1 MANAIVSAFK
11 AISRTDAGAAALDT
25 AVFGAGGA
33 VVGGA
38 KAALTYDPSTD
49 NKADRFTGRKHDMT
63 QTPFIG
69 RMRAATEGAIS
80 GAKAG
85 VGFVAADRLGRGVG
99 NAMMD
104 DKTKA
109 LMRPRGSLT
118 ERFVGGVRAVGG
130 ADPAKGNLMERI
142 ETEARENNL
151 VRAGGSR
158 QYKAG
163 KQAMVD
169 SKEEVAAAR
178 KVREEARPGRDV
190 ARAMAE
196 EQSIISQGRQ
206 AGTAAGGAHQAQSA
220 AHQAQSAAH
229 AAAQQQAAAQQ
240 AVINAPVAARAQ
252 HKAAKSAVAN
262 HPSLPAQAQA
272 AQQAATP
279 GAYKGGP
286 TPKQYAAGAVAN
298 AQGQRQVAPG
308 VPYVPSPGPVHVN
321 KKAYRAQVK
330 AAKAAQANPVTP
342 VAAPGPAPG
351 PAPASHIYTPD
362 QQARLGELAQQ
373 KQAHGY
379 AMSPHNRPMGP
390 HSPGQQAAF
399 DANDE
404 INDLLKLDPTQD
416 AAVIQSRLAPIMDQ
430 TEAMDDAFNA
440 AEAKFGKEMP
450 GLKSNYFKERRIN
463 KIGSPQDEK
472 DLMDLGDSIGVGQKM
487 GKFTEQQTKNLAG
500 MALGDMGGIASTFG
514 GMAVGGI
521 GYGVKGIKHLHE
533 ESIMKPAREN
543 APLTKAGRVSE
554 LEKEVLDL
562 RSSGVP
568 TAAAQSQIDDR
579 LEMINRVKK
588 SKGSLANPNVGSM
601 SVADMDA
608 AGLNPGMRRDLSGG
622 LMVAGA
628 ATGALAFGTMA
639 AVGSS
644 AIGAPIG
651 HPVNALGRK
660 KDVIASGRAQM
671 EADASSKI
679 RMSRPDM
686 IGLND
691 NEEAYYVNQSLKP
704 VRGRHTPGKYNDD
717 GALTLAL
724 SALRRG

>member
-11 AISRTDAGAAALDT
+11 AISKSELGGAAIDT
-25 AVFGAGGA
+25 AVFSAGGA
-33 VVGGA
+33 AIGGA
-38 KAALTYDPSTD
+38 KAALTYDPLTD

-69 RMRAATEGAIS
+69 RMRAAAEGAVS

-85 VGFVAADRLGRGVG
+85 AGFVAADRLGRGIG

-130 ADPAKGNLMERI
+130 ADPAKGNLMERV
-142 ETEARENNL
+142 ETEVRENNL
-151 VRAGGSR
+151 VRAAGSK

-169 SKEEVAAAR
+169 SKEQVNAAR
-178 KVREEARPGRDV
+178 KARVDELPARDV

-196 EQSIISQGRQ
+196 EQAIISQGRQ
-206 AGTAAGGAHQAQSA
+206 AGGAAGA
-220 AHQAQSAAH
+220 AHQAQSTAH

-240 AVINAPVAARAQ
+240 AVINAPVAAKAQ
-252 HKAAKSAVAN
+252 HKAAKAAAIGN

-272 AQQAATP
+272 AQASLPAT
-279 GAYKGGP
+279 AYKGGP
-286 TPKQYAAGAVAN
+286 TPKQYASGAVAN

-308 VPYVPSPGPVHVN
+308 VPYNPTPAPVHVN

-342 VAAPGPAPG
+342 VAAPGPAP
-351 PAPASHIYTPD
+351 ASHIYTPD

-379 AMSPHNRPMGP
+379 AMHPNNRPMGP
-390 HSPGQQAAF
+390 HSARQQEAF
-399 DANDE
+399 DVHDE

-416 AAVIQSRLAPIMDQ
+416 AAAIQSRLAPTGGGGVLDKV
-430 TEAMDDAFNA
+430 EAMDDAFNA

-487 GKFTEQQTKNLAG
+487 GKFTTQQSKNLAG
-500 MALGDMGGIASTFG
+500 MALGDMGGILSTFG

-554 LEKEVLDL
+554 LEKEVQDL
-562 RSSGVP
+562 RASGVP

-628 ATGALAFGTMA
+628 ATGALAFGTA
-639 AVGSS
+639 AAIGSS
-644 AIGAPIG
+644 AIGAPVG

-717 GALTLAL
+717 GGLTLAL

>member
-11 AISRTDAGAAALDT
+11 AISRTELAGAAIDT
-25 AVFGAGGA
+25 AVFSAGGA
-33 VVGGA
+33 ALGGA

-69 RMRAATEGAIS
+69 RMRAAAEGAVS

-85 VGFVAADRLGRGVG
+85 AGFVAADRLGRGVG

-109 LMRPRGSLT
+109 LMRPRGTLT

-151 VRAGGSR
+151 VRAGGSK

-169 SKEEVAAAR
+169 SKEQVNAAR
-178 KVREEARPGRDV
+178 KLREEARPGRDV

-196 EQSIISQGRQ
+196 EQAIISQGRQ
-206 AGTAAGGAHQAQSA
+206 AGTAAGTAHQAQTA
-220 AHQAQSAAH
+220 GH
-229 AAAQQQAAAQQ
+229 AAYQQQQ
-240 AVINAPVAARAQ
+240 AVINAPVAAKAQ
-252 HKAAKSAVAN
+252 HKAAKAAAKAN
-262 HPSLPAQAQA
+262 HPSLSTQAKA
-272 AQQAATP
+272 AQQAAAP
-279 GAYKGGP
+279 SAYKGGP
-286 TPKQYAAGAVAN
+286 TPKQYASGAVKS
-298 AQGQRQVAPG
+298 QGQVMAGPG
-308 VPYVPSPGPVHVN
+308 VPYNATPAPVHVN

-330 AAKAAQANPVTP
+330 AAKAAQASPVAP
-342 VAAPGPAPG
+342 VAAPSATAPG
-351 PAPASHIYTPD
+351 THVYTAD
-362 QQARLGELAQQ
+362 QQSRLAELAQQ
-373 KQAHGY
+373 KSAHQLHG
-379 AMSPHNRPMGP
+379 RPMGP
-390 HSPGQQAAF
+390 HSATQQKAL
-399 DANDE
+399 DLNQDVYELNDE

-416 AAVIQSRLAPIMDQ
+416 AAVIQSRLAPTNGGGILDKS
-430 TEAMDDAFNA
+430 EAMDDAFNA

-463 KIGSPQDEK
+463 KIASPQDEK
-472 DLMDLGDSIGVGQKM
+472 DLMELGDSIGVGQKM

-500 MALGDMGGIASTFG
+500 MALGDMGGILSTFG

-543 APLTKAGRVSE
+543 APLTKAGRISE

-562 RSSGVP
+562 RSASG
-568 TAAAQSQIDDR
+568 AQSQIDDR